1 MRETPGDG
9 RKRRR
14 VGLGELEANH
24 HLSGPCCHRASG
36 LGAWPDAPAA
46 GDCLEVVLVVG
57 EAFQAGPE
65 MAFALVGEP
74 GQPRRPKR
82 RASPGPAGRA
92 AVVPGWM
99 VTG

>member
-1 MRETPGDG
+1 
-9 RKRRR
+9 
-14 VGLGELEANH
+14 
-24 HLSGPCCHRASG
+24 
-36 LGAWPDAPAA
+36 
-46 GDCLEVVLVVG
+46 VVLVVG